1 MTIKK
6 IAFLT
11 GTRADFGKLQP
22 LIEVIER
29 SNKFKCYIFVTGMH
43 TLSKYGSTYKEVKK
57 QKYKNIFIFMNQT
70 NSTDQDII
78 LANTITGFS
87 NFIKE
92 ISADLIVVHGDRI
105 EALAGAVV
113 GSFNNILVSHIEGGE
128 ISGTL
133 DELIRHAIT
142 KLSHIHFVANEEA
155 KKRLVQMGESEKS
168 CYVIGS
174 PDVQVMKSSNLPDI
188 TNVKKYYDIPFDEYS
203 ICIFHPVAT
212 EIDKLSKQVKELV
225 SSLIN
230 SKKNY
235 VIVYP
240 NNDNGSDIILNE
252 YKKLK
257 HKKNFRLFPSIRF
270 KNFLSL
276 LKNCQFIIGNSSVG
290 IRESEVYGIPTIN
303 LGSRQKNRS
312 NNKNII
318 NVDVE
323 KNKILKVIEKSY
335 NKSFQPISFF
345 GNKHNTVEE
354 FYKLL
359 LDQKIWKTSLQK
371 QFIDVDKRKVKRTK
385 QTKKNKS

>member
-1 MTIKK
+1 LTIKK

-22 LIEVIER
+22 LIEIIEK
-29 SNKFKCYIFVTGMH
+29 SDNFKCYIFVTGMH

-92 ISADLIVVHGDRI
+92 VSPDLIVVHGDRI
-105 EALAGAVV
+105 EALAGAIV

-155 KKRLVQMGESEKS
+155 QNRLIQMGEAKNS
-168 CYVIGS
+168 CFVIGS
-174 PDVQVMKSSNLPDI
+174 PDIQIMQSSALPEI
-188 TNVKKYYDIPFDEYS
+188 QSVKNYYEILFEKYS

-212 EIDKLSKQVKELV
+212 EIDNLTNQVRELV
-225 SSLIN
+225 SALIN
-230 SKKNY
+230 SNKNY
-235 VIVYP
+235 IVVYP
-240 NNDNGSDIILNE
+240 NNDAGSDIILNE
-252 YKKLK
+252 YNKLNNN
-257 HKKNFRLFPSIRF
+257 KNFKLFPSIRF

-276 LKNCQFIIGNSSVG
+276 LKNSEFIIGNSSVG
-290 IRESEVYGIPTIN
+290 VRESEVFGIPTIN

-312 NNKNII
+312 KNKNII
-318 NVDVE
+318 NIELE
-323 KNKILKVIEKSY
+323 KNKIQKAIDKLY
-335 NKSFQPISFF
+335 NKTFEPTSSF
-345 GNKHNTVEE
+345 GDDHNTVDE
-354 FYKLL
+354 FYQILSNPE
-359 LDQKIWKTSLQK
+359 IWNISLQK
-371 QFIDVDKRKVKRTK
+371 QFIDRI
-385 QTKKNKS
+385 

>member
-6 IAFLT
+6 IACLT

-22 LIEVIER
+22 LIEIIEK
-29 SNKFKCYIFVTGMH
+29 SDNFKCYIFVTGMH

-92 ISADLIVVHGDRI
+92 VSPDLIVVHGDRI
-105 EALAGAVV
+105 EALAGAIV

-155 KKRLVQMGESEKS
+155 QNRLIQMGEAKNS
-168 CYVIGS
+168 CFVIGS
-174 PDVQVMKSSNLPDI
+174 PDIQIMQSSALPEI
-188 TNVKKYYDIPFDEYS
+188 QSVKNYYEILFEKYS

-212 EIDKLSKQVKELV
+212 EIDNLTNQVRELV
-225 SSLIN
+225 SALIN
-230 SKKNY
+230 SNKNY
-235 VIVYP
+235 IVVYP
-240 NNDNGSDIILNE
+240 NNDAGSDIILNE
-252 YKKLK
+252 YNKLNNN
-257 HKKNFRLFPSIRF
+257 KNFKLFPSIRF

-276 LKNCQFIIGNSSVG
+276 LKNSEFIIGNSSVG
-290 IRESEVYGIPTIN
+290 VRESEVFGIPTIN

-312 NNKNII
+312 KNKNII
-318 NVDVE
+318 NIELE
-323 KNKILKVIEKSY
+323 KNKIQKAIDKLY
-335 NKSFQPISFF
+335 NKTFEPTSSF
-345 GNKHNTVEE
+345 GDDHNTVDE
-354 FYKLL
+354 FYQILSNPE
-359 LDQKIWKTSLQK
+359 IWNISLQK
-371 QFIDVDKRKVKRTK
+371 QFIDRI
-385 QTKKNKS
+385 

>member
-22 LIEVIER
+22 LIEIIEK
-29 SNKFKCYIFVTGMH
+29 SDNFKCYIFVTGMH

-92 ISADLIVVHGDRI
+92 VSPDLIVVHGDRI
-105 EALAGAVV
+105 EALAGAIV

-155 KKRLVQMGESEKS
+155 QNRLIQMGEAKNS
-168 CYVIGS
+168 CFVIGS
-174 PDVQVMKSSNLPDI
+174 PDIQIMQSSALPEI
-188 TNVKKYYDIPFDEYS
+188 QSVKNYYEILFEKYS

-212 EIDKLSKQVKELV
+212 EIDNLTNQVRELV
-225 SSLIN
+225 SALIN
-230 SKKNY
+230 SNKNY
-235 VIVYP
+235 IVVYP
-240 NNDNGSDIILNE
+240 NNDAGSDIILNE
-252 YKKLK
+252 YNKLNNN
-257 HKKNFRLFPSIRF
+257 KNFKLFPSIRF

-276 LKNCQFIIGNSSVG
+276 LKNSEFIIGNSSVG
-290 IRESEVYGIPTIN
+290 VRESEVFGIPTIN

-312 NNKNII
+312 KNKNII
-318 NVDVE
+318 NIELE
-323 KNKILKVIEKSY
+323 KNKIQKAIDKLY
-335 NKSFQPISFF
+335 NKTFEPTSSF
-345 GNKHNTVEE
+345 GDDHNTVDE
-354 FYKLL
+354 FYQILSNPE
-359 LDQKIWKTSLQK
+359 IWNISLQK
-371 QFIDVDKRKVKRTK
+371 QFIDRI
-385 QTKKNKS
+385 